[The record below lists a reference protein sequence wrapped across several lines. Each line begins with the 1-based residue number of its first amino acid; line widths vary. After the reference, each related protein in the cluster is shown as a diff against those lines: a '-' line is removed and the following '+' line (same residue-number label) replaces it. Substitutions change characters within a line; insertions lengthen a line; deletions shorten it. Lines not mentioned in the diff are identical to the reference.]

1 MQFAS
6 VENVQRI
13 GKCYVADPCRQDR
26 IEIMAFQ
33 FNNENSGCRSVE
45 PLLADYLENA
55 LSARTSWEVEKHLT
69 ACRTCTQVFEQMQAT
84 VQILH
89 SADRYDTGD
98 DFMAKLHARLD
109 EVEPMRDTAQ
119 NSLGARQGMDILR
132 LRGRSIRDR
141 AQSGLVSLRSAM
153 RSWHLPALATGLAAA
168 TLILVV
174 HGNMPVTPTKVIPP
188 IVSLHTAP
196 SEDLSR
202 QVALVAS
209 NPFDDPVAAKA
220 EVDGASGENHNEN
233 NGATANF

>member
-1 MQFAS
+1 LRKCEFAD
-6 VENVQRI
+6 I
-13 GKCYVADPCRQDR
+13 GRQDR

-33 FNNENSGCRSVE
+33 FNNTNSGCRSVE

-55 LSARTSWEVEKHLT
+55 LSAREIWEVEKHLT
-69 ACRTCTQVFEQMQAT
+69 ACPACTQLSQQMQAT
-84 VQILH
+84 VQILRT
-89 SADRYDTGD
+89 ADRYDTGD

-119 NSLGARQGMDILR
+119 NSLGTRQGMGVFGVQ
-132 LRGRSIRDR
+132 GRSLRERVQNGMDN
-141 AQSGLVSLRSAM
+141 LRSGM

-168 TLILVV
+168 TLLLVV
-174 HGNMPVTPTKVIPP
+174 HGNTPVTPSKVVPP
-188 IVSLHTAP
+188 TIIARTPP

-220 EVDGASGENHNEN
+220 EVDGANGENHTEN